1 MRIHKDD
8 IVKLTAGDDKG
19 KTGKVLEV
27 YPNRNKLLIEGANL
41 IWEHVRRSQK
51 HPKGGRIQREAE
63 VDISAVMVICQSC
76 DKPTRVKVGA
86 VETKDITKNSRKR
99 TRLCR
104 KCGKSI
110 RPEE

>member
-1 MRIHKDD
+1 MRIKKED
-8 IVKLTAGDDKG
+8 IVKVVAGDDKG

-27 YPNRNKLLIEGANL
+27 FPDRNKLVVEGAHM

-63 VDISAVMVICQSC
+63 VDVAQVMVMCQSC
-76 DKPTRVKVGA
+76 DKPTRVKVSN
-86 VETKDITKNSRKR
+86 EKDSRKKA
-99 TRLCR
+99 RLCR
-104 KCGKSI
+104 KCGKPI